1 KELQQI
7 SGALETKESCSTRI
21 LPLSDI
27 VDLAVETAM
36 RRGEIVKMQRRD
48 YCKKTKTLVIRD
60 RKDPR
65 KSQRHTTKI
74 SLSEKALEILEKY
87 SDKK

>member
-1 KELQQI
+1 
-7 SGALETKESCSTRI
+7 
-21 LPLSDI
+21 
-27 VDLAVETAM
+27 M
-36 RRGEIVKMQRRD
+36 
-48 YCKKTKTLVIRD
+48 IRD

-87 SDKK
+87 SDKKDDDLIFDYKADAISRAWRKLTKDLKI